1 MIQPHWWL
9 IETIGHPAVA
19 GWHSSSPHIVPDSV
33 SGKFCRK
40 LSFWQISGGFV
51 TLDSGLG
58 FKAQYLQSGASTEIV
73 CAPSGLDRVYRPEF
87 LAPSRLPSA
96 YRRGLS
102 GPSSRSL
109 STCTARRFGLSPY
122 ISGYPGHMPGHPIPH
137 EPPGAPSAVSIRT
150 PQHCTTRHSGLLP
163 AALLGLLGLPLIIDA
178 GPASELPNWTYAA
191 GLVLALGLGLQTI
204 VRTTRTNRYAAIVAT
219 VLLAALCVVQ
229 MTDGRARSVG
239 PKTDQTPRVPRV
251 PKDDGTTRTKV
262 EKNDLLHTRKTEDD
276 R

>member
-96 YRRGLS
+96 YRRGLR

-109 STCTARRFGLSPY
+109 STCTARRFGLSPS
-122 ISGYPGHMPGHPIPH
+122 ISGYPGHMPGHPYPQRTFRSSVSGVHTNTQALHHPTFGAATCGAPRPAGPAADHRRGARFQTAKLDIHGRTCPRPWARTSDHRADHPH
-137 EPPGAPSAVSIRT
+137 EPLRCPCRY
-150 PQHCTTRHSGLLP
+150 C
-163 AALLGLLGLPLIIDA
+163 
-178 GPASELPNWTYAA
+178 AA
-191 GLVLALGLGLQTI
+191 GRSMRGPDD
-204 VRTTRTNRYAAIVAT
+204 RRTNRI
-219 VLLAALCVVQ
+219 
-229 MTDGRARSVG
+229 RRS
-239 PKTDQTPRVPRV
+239 
-251 PKDDGTTRTKV
+251 KD
-262 EKNDLLHTRKTEDD
+262 
-276 R
+276 